1 MNHQPNKKSGKAS
14 CGAWSAAVLLLT
26 AAALALAGG
35 IVAYIDPCFH
45 YHAPLEKYFYPLFD
59 ERYQSNGIERFFDY
73 DAVITG
79 TSMVENFRTS
89 EMDALFG
96 CSAIKIPFGA
106 AWMPEIKDNL
116 NTVYASGHD
125 PKIIILS
132 LDEYAFLVDDPD
144 AYDYIYTYPTYMT
157 DDNPFNDV
165 EYLLNKEM
173 LLKHAISD
181 VYSRDENTPQ
191 TTSFDDY
198 VRWNEKYEF
207 GRDQVLRGDTGAG
220 RDYANTPYD
229 KTPLSDEDISRIH
242 AVIDRNLLPIVE
254 AHPETTFY
262 FFVPPYSIYNWEGL
276 RKNGAVQR
284 RADIERTI
292 FEAFFPYENV
302 RLYSFYEE
310 YDMVCDMNNYKD
322 LEHYSGEINSRILQ
336 WMAADEHRITPENYE
351 DYLKNIV
358 DFYGSYDYTQIFE

>member
-1 MNHQPNKKSGKAS
+1 MFLKQKQKKD
-14 CGAWSAAVLLLT
+14 GAVYKTWTAVTLAAT
-26 AAALALAGG
+26 AVILVAAGAY
-35 IVAYIDPCFH
+35 VAYIDPCFH

-79 TSMVENFRTS
+79 TSMVENFKTS
-89 EMDALFG
+89 EMDALFD
-96 CSAIKIPFGA
+96 CNAIKIPFGA

-116 NTVYASGHD
+116 TTVYESGHD
-125 PKIIILS
+125 VKYVILS

-144 AYDYIYTYPTYMT
+144 AYDYIYEYPTYMT
-157 DDNPFNDV
+157 NKNPFDDV

-173 LLKHAISD
+173 LLTHAIEG
-181 VYSRDENTPQ
+181 VYGRDADTPQ

-207 GRDQVLRGDTGAG
+207 GRDQVLRGDTGEG

-229 KTPLSDEDISRIH
+229 KNPISDEEVSRIH
-242 AVIDRNLLPIVE
+242 AVIDRNLLPIIE

-276 RKNGAVQR
+276 RKNGAIQR

-310 YDMVCDMNNYKD
+310 YDMVCDLDNYKD
-322 LEHYSGEINSRILQ
+322 LEHYSGEVNSRILQ

-351 DYLKNIV
+351 TYLQNITA
-358 DFYGSYDYTQIFE
+358 FYSSYDYTQIFS